1 MARVPVEATAYL
13 HRDAAYA
20 MNVHTRWED
29 PDDDENCIAWARK
42 FYDAMAPYATGGVS
56 VNFISEES
64 GQEELAYGEN
74 DDRLVECKTEYGPIN
89 LFRMN
94 QNVEPTA

>member
-1 MARVPVEATAYL
+1 
-13 HRDAAYA
+13 
-20 MNVHTRWED
+20 
-29 PDDDENCIAWARK
+29 
-42 FYDAMAPYATGGVS
+42 MAPYATGGVY

-74 DDRLVECKTEYGPIN
+74 YDRLVECKNEYDPSN